1 MVIFHSYVSLPEGS
15 RLQRDGNLLF
25 FWTTVDFFGTIK
37 CCCQFTVY
45 GQILMIYRYMMVK
58 YGLSMVLANWERYD
72 GNNLWYLIMI
82 YIWGTMNAPPGGHG
96 FLMLTWLLPRTHKF
110 QFHKFGNGREA
121 LRWYTGCRCSSHHRF
136 LYKSPERRGTG
147 LVFGWVQRWRLKH
160 MDQRRATQ
168 MENVQIGLI

>member
-1 MVIFHSYVSLPEGS
+1 MLVY
-15 RLQRDGNLLF
+15 QRDPDSRGYGNLRF
-25 FWTTVDFFGTIK
+25 FWTMVDFFGTSK
-37 CCCQFTVY
+37 CCCQFKVY
-45 GQILMIYRYMMVK
+45 SRIPMIYRYMMVK

-96 FLMLTWLLPRTHKF
+96 FLKLTWLLPRRHKF

-136 LYKSPERRGTG
+136 LYKSPECRGTG
-147 LVFGWVQRWRLKH
+147 LVFGWVQRWRSTWTNGGQHKWRIHKL
-160 MDQRRATQ
+160 ASSSL
-168 MENVQIGLI
+168 LIKK